1 MIVRS
6 RIVHQLTVRNADPK
20 AVEVVSKDA
29 GKDAE
34 TGAKGG
40 DPTEVPNM
48 LKGRSADGLQWLWEG
63 EVADQGDHNGSKYG

>member
-48 LKGRSADGLQWLWEG
+48 LKGRSADGLQ
-63 EVADQGDHNGSKYG
+63 